1 MNISFG
7 MQSGLGNTASAVE
20 RAAPGT
26 HTASQE
32 KSASGGAYADSTAT
46 SATRE
51 STTQRP
57 VRENA
62 ESAQLTQ
69 EEQAEVRELQKRDRE
84 VHAHEA
90 AHRAAAG
97 GLASG
102 GNYTYT
108 RGPDGRSY
116 AVGGEVTIRMP
127 STDDPRERVRL
138 AETVRRA
145 ALAPADPSPQ
155 DRQVA
160 ANASAM
166 AAQARSEVQA
176 EQRQQMTENRD
187 KASQSEND
195 DGESIAAT
203 QNAMLG
209 QRAVASFQSVGN
221 AASLHSDPSTIDEMI

>member
-1 MNISFG
+1 MDISFD
-7 MQSGLGNTASAVE
+7 MQSGHACTASAVV
-20 RAAPGT
+20 RAAPGNQ
-26 HTASQE
+26 ASNPE
-32 KSASGGAYADSTAT
+32 KSTSGGAYADSTTTTAT
-46 SATRE
+46 HE

-97 GLASG
+97 SLASG

-116 AVGGEVTIRMP
+116 AVGGEVSIRMP

-176 EQRQQMTENRD
+176 VQREQMTENLD
-187 KASQSEND
+187 KAAQSGND
-195 DGESIAAT
+195 DGANTADTKNSMIR
-203 QNAMLG
+203 
-209 QRAVASFQSVGN
+209 QRAIASFQSIGSV
-221 AASLHSDPSTIDEMI
+221 ASLHSDPSTIDEMI

>member
-57 VRENA
+57 VRENS